1 MSMYQKIELILKD
14 EHKNSGVKKIED
26 FSHAKASS
34 NAIIT
39 MEEFF
44 QSCKHYPIVFSKNEK
59 EGWFALALL
68 GLKNSNIFVDEEG
81 AWREECYI
89 PAYIRRYPFIFVQ
102 NNQEL
107 LLGFDA
113 QHKVDKEE
121 ADSRY
126 FFDEN
131 GEKTEFVDNVL
142 KFMNQVQIS
151 SQQTKEFIE
160 TLAEMDLLEESTING
175 TNKEGQEIALNGFWV
190 LNEEKLNKTTQKN
203 RTLLCKKNYM
213 QAITAH
219 LISLSN
225 ISNLNK

>member
-1 MSMYQKIELILKD
+1 MSMYKEIELILKD
-14 EHKNSGVKKIED
+14 KHQESGVGEIEN
-26 FSHAKASS
+26 FLHAKEVSS
-34 NAIIT
+34 AIIT

-44 QSCKHYPIVFSKNEK
+44 QACKHYPIVFSKNEK

-68 GLKNSNIFVDEEG
+68 GLKNRNIFVDEKG
-81 AWREECYI
+81 KWKKECYI

-102 NNQEL
+102 NDKEL

-113 QHKVDKEE
+113 QHKVSKEE
-121 ADSRY
+121 AGSRY

-142 KFMNQVQIS
+142 QFMNQVQHS
-151 SQQTKEFIE
+151 SQQTKKFIE
-160 TLAEMDLLEESTING
+160 TLDEMGLLEASTLHG
-175 TNKEGQEIALNGFWV
+175 TNKQGEEISLNGFWV

-203 RTLLCKKNYM
+203 RTRLCKQNYM
-213 QAITAH
+213 QPITAH

-225 ISNLNK
+225 IANLSR